1 MQPDRGTLY
10 LVATPLGNLQ
20 DLSPRAL
27 ETLRSVDLVAAED
40 TRRTRQLLSHFD
52 LHKPLESFHGDSDER
67 KTARLTRLLEAG
79 KSVAYVSDGGT
90 PGIADPGRE
99 LVCAAVTLGAPV
111 VPIPGP
117 AALVAALSVSG
128 MVADRFLFGGFPPRK
143 AGERLA
149 FLTRLGAAG
158 VTLVLYE
165 APHRVIETLEAVA
178 EALGDPPVLVAR
190 ELTKQYEELL
200 RGAASEVA
208 ARLQEAGPRGEFVI
222 VVEVGQREEPAAVS
236 AEQVA
241 EAVGRMVRGGLGAR
255 DVSEIIS
262 GLGLAGKRDAYQMAL
277 AAGREEP

>member
-1 MQPDRGTLY
+1 M
-10 LVATPLGNLQ
+10 Q